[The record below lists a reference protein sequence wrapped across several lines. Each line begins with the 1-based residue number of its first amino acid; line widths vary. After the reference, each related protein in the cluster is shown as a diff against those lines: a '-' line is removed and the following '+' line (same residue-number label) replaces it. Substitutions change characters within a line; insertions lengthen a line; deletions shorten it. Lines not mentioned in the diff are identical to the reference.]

1 MKRILY
7 LIAFSII
14 VFSCNSCGKVDNYA
28 TPSVTL
34 KGSVI
39 DSVTGKTVQT
49 EIGGNGTRV
58 KLMEISWSATP
69 TPYYFY
75 SMQDGTFNYTKL
87 FAGKDIVTVEGPFVP
102 LVQTDN
108 TGNITVNKGKTVDI
122 KGVTTLNFNVEPFLR
137 VEWVSDP
144 ILNANGSIT
153 ANIKFTR
160 GTANPNFQLNIT
172 DVYLFVNATKY
183 VGNNNYDNRYST
195 KVSYSGSNGNAL
207 IGQTV
212 TITTNTA
219 SGALPGKRDYF
230 LRVGARI
237 QYGLNYYNYSEVKT
251 VTVP

>member
-14 VFSCNSCGKVDNYA
+14 VFCCNSCGKVDNYA
-28 TPSVTL
+28 APSVTL

-122 KGVTTLNFNVEPFLR
+122 KGGATLNFNVEPFLR

-144 ILNANGSIT
+144 I
-153 ANIKFTR
+153 FTCLLTLQNMLETTIMTT
-160 GTANPNFQLNIT
+160 GIQLRLVIVVQMVMPLL
-172 DVYLFVNATKY
+172 D
-183 VGNNNYDNRYST
+183 
-195 KVSYSGSNGNAL
+195 
-207 IGQTV
+207 
-212 TITTNTA
+212 
-219 SGALPGKRDYF
+219 KR
-230 LRVGARI
+230 L
-237 QYGLNYYNYSEVKT
+237 L
-251 VTVP
+251 